1 MIVKNSFATC
11 PESVKSTGRHA
22 NTVLG
27 EAAEMR
33 MAQILP
39 RHALLGKANPSI
51 PTETLA
57 LLLKMLSVLQ
67 ISSELCVYPPG
78 ITGCSLDVPLKF
90 FPPQQMP
97 AGLR

>member
-1 MIVKNSFATC
+1 
-11 PESVKSTGRHA
+11 
-22 NTVLG
+22 
-27 EAAEMR
+27 MR

-39 RHALLGKANPSI
+39 CHALLCKANLSI
-51 PTETLA
+51 PMGTSA

-78 ITGCSLDVPLKF
+78 ITGRSLDMPLKF

-97 AGLR
+97 AGLC